1 MIANVVIIDRYA
13 DGSIEVNFKSF
24 SDMSKAKEYYDNLV
38 VRQDRPIVDGD
49 EYWTLF
55 EKDENGDI
63 LEIEIMES
71 RIY

>member
-1 MIANVVIIDRYA
+1 MIVNVVIIDRYA
-13 DGSIEVNFKSF
+13 DGTIEVNFKSF
-24 SDMSKAKEYYDNLV
+24 SDMSKAKEYYDNLI

>member
-13 DGSIEVNFKSF
+13 DGTIEVNFKSF
-24 SDMSKAKEYYDNLV
+24 SDMSKAKEYYDNLI

>member
-13 DGSIEVNFKSF
+13 DGTIEVNFKSF

>member
-13 DGSIEVNFKSF
+13 DGTIEVNFKSF
-24 SDMSKAKEYYDNLV
+24 SDMSKAKEYDDNLI